1 MVAKAEDLVVN
12 LKSSDP
18 GTRLKAVR
26 DVKNQVIGN
35 KQRKKAFIK
44 LGAIPHIVQVLKD
57 EPESSLLVQCATV
70 VGSLA
75 RVDAQCV
82 QDLAHSGA
90 VAPLFQMIASK
101 EECVVDAG
109 LRALNFIFE
118 VYQRP
123 VVRCDTATLLSRCK
137 VFMDVLHSC
146 RFWTQ
151 LFASLLV

>member
-1 MVAKAEDLVVN
+1 MVAKAEDLVIN

-26 DVKNQVIGN
+26 EVKNQVIGN

-75 RVDAQCV
+75 RVDSQCV
-82 QDLAHSGA
+82 QDVAHSGA
-90 VAPLFQMIASK
+90 VAPLFQMIAST

-118 VYQRP
+118 VIQRP
-123 VVRCDTATLLSRCK
+123 TVHPTAVRQCISTVSLQHFHGCDAFTSIL
-137 VFMDVLHSC
+137 DPISC
-146 RFWTQ
+146 
-151 LFASLLV
+151 

>member
-1 MVAKAEDLVVN
+1 MVAKAEELVVK

-26 DVKNQVIGN
+26 DVKNQIIGN
-35 KQRKKAFIK
+35 KQRKRAFIK
-44 LGAIPHIVQVLKD
+44 LGAIPHIVQVLIN

-75 RVDAQCV
+75 RVDSQCV
-82 QDLAHSGA
+82 QDLAHYGV

-109 LRALNFIFE
+109 LRTLKFILE
-118 VYQRP
+118 AYHSPIVQQ
-123 VVRCDTATLLSRCK
+123 CDIATLLSRCK
-137 VFMDVLHSC
+137 FSWM
-146 RFWTQ
+146 
-151 LFASLLV
+151 